1 MWGTTGGWSAGSS
14 VVSPPA
20 MIVAEFVGG
29 RESLLQEPS
38 SQGFLLFGIE
48 VIVFILIELATHLG
62 LPIDETLPATLD

>member
-1 MWGTTGGWSAGSS
+1 
-14 VVSPPA
+14 